1 MSRPLEEIRVKI
13 DAIDTQL
20 LELLNQRADLVH
32 EVGEIKRKDGL
43 EIYAPEREEKL
54 LQRLVEINR
63 GRLSPHSIRSIY
75 REIMSAAL
83 ALEEDL
89 KIAFLGPEGTWTHQA
104 AVTKFGRSVRYV
116 AQKSLADV
124 FSEVERRTADYG
136 VVPVENSIEGA
147 VHHTLDLFA
156 NSPLKICAQIQ
167 IPIED
172 NLLANSPIEGLT
184 RLYSNPEVFGQC
196 RRWITAH
203 LSHAEFIE
211 VASTADA
218 ASLAKIEPHSGAIGG
233 ALLAELYGLA
243 IQERAIQDDASNTT
257 RFLVIGHRTCPPTG
271 HDRTS
276 IVFSVADEPG
286 SLHDALQPFNRFKI
300 NLAKIESR
308 PNRRERSG
316 HLFHVDVA
324 GHFTDPEM
332 QTALEELRGH
342 CSSVKI
348 LGSYPDNSN
357 DR

>member
-1 MSRPLEEIRVKI
+1 MSRTLDEIRVEI

-32 EVGEIKRKDGL
+32 EVGEIKRREGL

-54 LQRLVEINR
+54 LLRLIGLNK
-63 GRLSPHSIRSIY
+63 GRLSPHSIRAIY

-89 KIAFLGPEGTWTHQA
+89 QIAVLGPEGTWTHQA

-116 AQKSLADV
+116 SQKSLADV
-124 FSEVERRTADYG
+124 FSEVEHRNADYG

-167 IPIED
+167 IAIEN
-172 NLLANSPIEGLT
+172 NLLANAPIERLR

-203 LSHAEFIE
+203 FSHAELIE
-211 VASTADA
+211 VKSTAEA
-218 ASLAKIEPHSGAIGG
+218 AAMAKNDPEAGAIGG
-233 ALLAELYGLA
+233 ALLAELHG
-243 IQERAIQDDASNTT
+243 ITVQERAIQDDVTNTT

-276 IVFSVADEPG
+276 IVFAVADEPG
-286 SLHDALQPFNRFKI
+286 ALHDALQPFNRFKI

-332 QTALEELRGH
+332 QTALEDLREH

>member
-1 MSRPLEEIRVKI
+1 MSRSLEEIRVRI
-13 DAIDTQL
+13 DGIDSQL
-20 LELLNQRADLVH
+20 LNLLNQRADLVH
-32 EVGEIKRKDGL
+32 EVGEIKRKEGL

-54 LQRLVEINR
+54 LLRLVEINQ
-63 GRLSPHSIRSIY
+63 GRLSPKSIRAIY

-104 AVTKFGRSVRYV
+104 AVSKFGRSVQYV
-116 AQKSLADV
+116 PQKSLADV
-124 FSEVERRTADYG
+124 FSEVERRAADYG

-167 IPIED
+167 IPIEN
-172 NLLANSPIEGLT
+172 NLLANCAVDTLT

-196 RRWITAH
+196 RRWLTDH
-203 LSHAEFIE
+203 FSHAELIE
-211 VASTADA
+211 VPSTAEA
-218 ASLAKIEPHSGAIGG
+218 ASLAKASPDGGAIGG
-233 ALLAELYGLA
+233 ALLAELHGLA
-243 IQERAIQDDASNTT
+243 IQERAIQDDPSNTT

-271 HDRTS
+271 KDRTS
-276 IVFSVADEPG
+276 IVFSVADKPG
-286 SLHDALQPFNRFKI
+286 ALHDALQPFNRFQI

-308 PNRRERSG
+308 PNLRERSG

-324 GHFTDPEM
+324 GHFTDPEL
-332 QTALEELRGH
+332 QTALEELRVH
-342 CSSVKI
+342 CSSVKS
-348 LGSYPDNSN
+348 LGSYPDVSP